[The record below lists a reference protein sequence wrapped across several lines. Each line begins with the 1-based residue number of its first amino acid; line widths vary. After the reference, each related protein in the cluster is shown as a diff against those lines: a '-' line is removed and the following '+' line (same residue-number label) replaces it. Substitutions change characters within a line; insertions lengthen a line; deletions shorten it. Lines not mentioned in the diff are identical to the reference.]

1 MEKYRI
7 YRAIAFITLLF
18 GLANMFSAYWLSS
31 DQMNMLSMFSM
42 FTGMLMFVCYGL
54 LVSIFNFYND
64 PLWKKLSVW
73 LFIAG
78 TIVFN
83 SVITLQYGEF
93 EWVDFILLLFYMP
106 IVLAFV
112 TVKHKEIKPFAQS
125 FGYILLIICLLRIA
139 LPFFRDSTYFSVYA
153 YAFSFVY
160 MLPIALIAALF
171 HRMIN
176 ASENANEEET
186 RSEGDLL

>member
-7 YRAIAFITLLF
+7 YRAIAVITFLF
-18 GLANMFSAYWLSS
+18 GLANMFSAYWLPSE
-31 DQMNMLSMFSM
+31 QMDMLSMFSM

-64 PLWKKLSVW
+64 ALWKKLSLW
-73 LFIAG
+73 FFIVG

-93 EWVDFILLLFYMP
+93 EWIDFVLLLFYIP
-106 IVLAFV
+106 VVLAFITV
-112 TVKHKEIKPFAQS
+112 THEQIKSIAQS
-125 FGYILLIICLLRIA
+125 FGYTLLIICSLRIG
-139 LPFFRDSTYFSVYA
+139 LPYMRNSAYFSMYA

-160 MLPIALIAALF
+160 MIPIALIAALF

-176 ASENANEEET
+176 ASKNAEET
-186 RSEGDLL
+186 KSEGDLL